1 MPPKSRFT
9 EAEKKNISDMFFSGG
24 YSKQQIAEIYG
35 ISTSY
40 VSDICYRYE
49 ATNGLCVSILERKM
63 ESDITPEMIAEIR
76 SRIHIGDT
84 VICLDA
90 VEECNGRQAGK
101 VKNRCEVT
109 GVYPSVFTVKRPFWT
124 ESFTYIDL
132 IRQNGVMMEWLQSE
146 VEE

>member
-1 MPPKSRFT
+1 MPAKSKFSD
-9 EAEKKNISDMFFSGG
+9 AEKQNIRDMYYAGFSK
-24 YSKQQIAEIYG
+24 SEVAERYG
-35 ISTSY
+35 ISESY
-40 VSDICYRYE
+40 VTKLCYGYE
-49 ATNGLCVSILERKM
+49 GTDGLYVSKREQKI
-63 ESDITPEMIAEIR
+63 ESAITLEMIREIR

-90 VEECNGRQAGK
+90 VEECNGRQANT

-132 IRQNGVMMEWLQSE
+132 IRQNGVMMEWLQPE

>member
-1 MPPKSRFT
+1 MSAKSRFT
-9 EAEKKNISDMFFSGG
+9 DVEKQNIRDMYYAG
-24 YSKQQIAEIYG
+24 YSKGEVAERYG
-35 ISTSY
+35 ISESY
-40 VSDICYRYE
+40 VTSICYGYE
-49 ATNGLCVSILERKM
+49 GTDGICVRKR
-63 ESDITPEMIAEIR
+63 EQKIQGAITPEMIREIR
-76 SRIHIGDT
+76 SRIHIGDI

>member
-1 MPPKSRFT
+1 MSTKSRFT
-9 EAEKKNISDMFFSGG
+9 DAEKQNIRDMYYAGFT
-24 YSKQQIAEIYG
+24 KAEVAERYG
-35 ISTSY
+35 ISKSY
-40 VSDICYRYE
+40 VGSICSGYSGMG
-49 ATNGLCVSILERKM
+49 GLYVSRNEQKI
-63 ESDITPEMIAEIR
+63 ESAITLEMIREIR

-90 VEECNGRQAGK
+90 VEEYNGRQANT

-109 GVYPSVFTVKRPFWT
+109 GVYPSIFTVKRPFWT

>member
-9 EAEKKNISDMFFSGG
+9 EAEKQNIRDMYCAGFTR
-24 YSKQQIAEIYG
+24 AEVAERYG
-35 ISTSY
+35 ISKSY
-40 VSDICYRYE
+40 VGRICSGYSGMG
-49 ATNGLCVSILERKM
+49 GLYVSKAEQM
-63 ESDITPEMIAEIR
+63 VEGAITPEMISEIR
-76 SRIHIGDT
+76 SRIHVGDT